1 MNYKKPYEFLRS
13 LSYSLNN
20 FYKKKSKKNL
30 IISNK
35 SKNKKNYD
43 PVTNFDKNFE
53 KLIRA
58 KIQKKRNN
66 PPPPAANSDFSRFL
80 EGFGHPP
87 NLLL

>member
-13 LSYSLNN
+13 LPSSLNN

-53 KLIRA
+53 KYKI
-58 KIQKKRNN
+58 KIQKK
-66 PPPPAANSDFSRFL
+66 F
-80 EGFGHPP
+80 P
-87 NLLL
+87 NDSIIGEEFNDKKHQDQYYVVY